1 MPLLSGMVYC
11 DTCKSKMYQVR
22 GKGWTHDKEHLVCAT
37 YRKVKGACS
46 SHQIRN
52 VVLEKIILDEIRKIT
67 NFTKDHKDEFIK
79 LVTEKSNK
87 EFESSIKDYKNKLEK
102 SETRHIAL
110 DNIIKKLYEDNVN
123 GKLTDDRFIKLSTD
137 YENEQ
142 KELESTIK
150 ELKNIIS
157 KSNEV
162 NDNSKRFIELV
173 GKWTD
178 IKALTPE
185 LLRNFVEKIYV
196 SNKQVIDGK
205 KVQKIRIIWN
215 CIGEFNSHI

>member
-1 MPLLSGMVYC
+1 MH
-11 DTCKSKMYQVR
+11 QVR